1 LRTLRLEILRFAELS
16 ATRILMGRRELVA
29 MPVFRSF
36 THRHHAAVRH
46 LALGVLK
53 LNGSVDNAE
62 FVTQA
67 FFYVAQYAL
76 AH

>member
-1 LRTLRLEILRFAELS
+1 
-16 ATRILMGRRELVA
+16 